1 MAGVGPCV
9 EHPVLFASATGIV
22 YVPGSPEA
30 LVGEPSPSSIE
41 VSGSDDRQAQ
51 GASPTSVDQADVVA
65 PAKNPPELV
74 DADMDAVSQ
83 PVEVVRAEE
92 VMRIDFNEMLR
103 ECLRTSEYLEGYK
116 KKSEL
121 PPHNS
126 LLNPQMCE
134 ADELRFVFKT
144 PSLSRKV
151 ADISGG
157 NWEHK
162 DQGYLTALLK
172 MMEAGL
178 RATRKSHLQADGTHV
193 SRSDD
198 DYEHHVVV
206 VWGIGGFACAGVYES
221 WADAKRFVYHGGVP
235 VPFAYWFEIED
246 ASFGWAILDVIYGRP
261 VTSWYSCWRMIVAF
275 APHVLT
281 NLDIAMAPKY
291 LRESGTWMSSPRSGD
306 AHCLIVHGLEDERK
320 EATERYDRDPRFPQL
335 IGLKHSSLHP
345 VLRGLSDSEFAIESF
360 EAAPDQGSQSTRSLP
375 PEFYHHLGNTAASGA
390 VGGSGGASRRGS
402 IGGASSLPKVTP
414 EKKR

>member
-1 MAGVGPCV
+1 MPYQSTSSASSTSADEEPSSPSIEVDDLRADLEAKAKQDEIRAEVDAGKKLEATAKPTGKLPALATPPKPLLAIEAPVPPPQGGGLLQAQGGTMAGVGPCV

-92 VMRIDFNEMLR
+92 VMRIDFNKMLR

-198 DYEHHVVV
+198 DLSLIHISE
-206 VWGIGGFACAGVYES
+206 
-221 WADAKRFVYHGGVP
+221 P
-235 VPFAYWFEIED
+235 T
-246 ASFGWAILDVIYGRP
+246 RP
-261 VTSWYSCWRMIVAF
+261 Y
-275 APHVLT
+275 
-281 NLDIAMAPKY
+281 
-291 LRESGTWMSSPRSGD
+291 
-306 AHCLIVHGLEDERK
+306 
-320 EATERYDRDPRFPQL
+320 
-335 IGLKHSSLHP
+335 
-345 VLRGLSDSEFAIESF
+345 
-360 EAAPDQGSQSTRSLP
+360 
-375 PEFYHHLGNTAASGA
+375 
-390 VGGSGGASRRGS
+390 
-402 IGGASSLPKVTP
+402 
-414 EKKR
+414 

>member
-41 VSGSDDRQAQ
+41 VSGSDDRQAQGASSTSGDQEPSPSSIEVAGSDHLQAQ

-103 ECLRTSEYLEGYK
+103 ECLRTNEYLEGYK

-162 DQGYLTALLK
+162 DQVYLTALLK
-172 MMEAGL
+172 MLEAGL
-178 RATRKSHLQADGTHV
+178 RATRKSHL
-193 SRSDD
+193 
-198 DYEHHVVV
+198 
-206 VWGIGGFACAGVYES
+206 
-221 WADAKRFVYHGGVP
+221 
-235 VPFAYWFEIED
+235 
-246 ASFGWAILDVIYGRP
+246 
-261 VTSWYSCWRMIVAF
+261 
-275 APHVLT
+275 
-281 NLDIAMAPKY
+281 
-291 LRESGTWMSSPRSGD
+291 
-306 AHCLIVHGLEDERK
+306 
-320 EATERYDRDPRFPQL
+320 
-335 IGLKHSSLHP
+335 
-345 VLRGLSDSEFAIESF
+345 
-360 EAAPDQGSQSTRSLP
+360 
-375 PEFYHHLGNTAASGA
+375 
-390 VGGSGGASRRGS
+390 
-402 IGGASSLPKVTP
+402 
-414 EKKR
+414 